1 MTSGLGTEMDIGQA
15 GKLPIN
21 PENELETGK
30 LLAEY
35 EKSEISQIPSAPN
48 LEVAKGSILDND
60 LKTARYV
67 ANPEKALAQ
76 ILSEGEAIPE
86 IKQGKI
92 IAGDPAELD
101 VLTLNHRP
109 GDKCHQCCFHPE
121 LPECEYVRVSC
132 DGCRPPV
139 ESCV

>member
-1 MTSGLGTEMDIGQA
+1 MG
-15 GKLPIN
+15 
-21 PENELETGK
+21 
-30 LLAEY
+30 LAEF
-35 EKSEISQIPSAPN
+35 EQSDITQIPSAPN

-67 ANPEKALAQ
+67 ANPEKVLEQ

-101 VLTLNHRP
+101 VLTLKHRR
-109 GDKCHQCCFHPE
+109 GGKCHACCFRPE

-132 DGCRPPV
+132 
-139 ESCV
+139 